1 MRIEVALSAADG
13 VGEGPFWDEAE
24 QALWWVDIAGR
35 GSRRRASSQ
44 RSRRRKI
51 FGLGGAGC
59 LRELIVAVRAL
70 PVDTKA
76 TRLITE
82 VRKLKPQS
90 CQ

>member
-1 MRIEVALSAADG
+1 MVVDNDVAAAAD
-13 VGEGPFWDEAE
+13 DEHPPSDLADPKTR
-24 QALWWVDIAGR
+24 W
-35 GSRRRASSQ
+35 
-44 RSRRRKI
+44 
-51 FGLGGAGC
+51 GGAGR

>member
-1 MRIEVALSAADG
+1 MVVKADDVAAAAD
-13 VGEGPFWDEAE
+13 DEHPPSDLANSKTR
-24 QALWWVDIAGR
+24 W
-35 GSRRRASSQ
+35 
-44 RSRRRKI
+44 
-51 FGLGGAGC
+51 GGAGC